1 MSKVLTSPLTP
12 AIGASLAG
20 YALVVAP
27 NNDFRV
33 VIAIYVASR
42 AAEFGYNALEADGWF
57 EKRPWWFGSWMLMPP
72 VMGQLLHAFVFDRD
86 CFPKVC
92 DFKAGI
98 TCAHHSLGVRTLHHE
113 IQLKLFTRQART
125 FA

>member
-12 AIGASLAG
+12 ALGASLAG

-42 AAEFGYNALEADGWF
+42 AAEFGYNALDADGWF
-57 EKRPWWFGSWMLMPP
+57 ENRPWWVGSWMLMPP

-86 CFPKVC
+86 CFPKVRKYQGWRHMYSQFIR
-92 DFKAGI
+92 DLDP
-98 TCAHHSLGVRTLHHE
+98 SL
-113 IQLKLFTRQART
+113 
-125 FA
+125 